1 MNIFLIEC
9 CANSV
14 QSAMNGQIAEANR
27 IELCRSLEVGGLTP
41 SKEEITKT
49 FKILN
54 IPIRILIRPRI
65 GNFVFS
71 KQELS
76 QMISDITF
84 CKAIGC
90 EGIVIGAL
98 NKDRSIN
105 IEQTKAMVK
114 AAKPMHITFH
124 RAFDEA
130 NNLEK
135 NLEDVIACGCD
146 NLLTAGQS
154 ANVIDGISNLKK
166 LIKLANNRIQI
177 LAGSGVNHTNVEALY
192 KIGIRNFH
200 LSGSE
205 KDKYGIL
212 ETKSM
217 NIQKLITKLTAIV

>member
-1 MNIFLIEC
+1 MIEC
-9 CANSV
+9 CANSL
-14 QSAMNGQIAEANR
+14 QSAINGQIAGANR
-27 IELCRSLEVGGLTP
+27 IELCRNLEVGGLTP
-41 SKEEITKT
+41 NKEEITKAL
-49 FKILN
+49 KILN
-54 IPIRILIRPRI
+54 IPTRILIRPRS

-76 QMISDITF
+76 QMISDINF

-90 EGIVIGAL
+90 EGIVIGTL
-98 NKDRSIN
+98 NKDSSIN

-114 AAKPMHITFH
+114 VAKPMHITFH

-166 LIKLANNRIQI
+166 LIELANNRIQI
-177 LAGSGVNHTNVEALY
+177 LAGSGVNYTNVEALY

-205 KDKYGIL
+205 KTKSGNL
-212 ETKSM
+212 ETSSSS
-217 NIQKLITKLTAIV
+217 IQKLITKLTDIA

>member
-14 QSAMNGQIAEANR
+14 QSAINGQIAGANR
-27 IELCRSLEVGGLTP
+27 IELCCNLEVGGLTP
-41 SKEEITKT
+41 SREEITKALG
-49 FKILN
+49 ILN
-54 IPIRILIRPRI
+54 IPIRILIRPRS

-76 QMISDITF
+76 QMIANINF
-84 CKAIGC
+84 CKTIGC

-98 NKDRSIN
+98 NKNNSIN
-105 IEQTKAMVK
+105 IEQTKVMVK

-130 NNLEK
+130 NNLEE

-146 NLLTAGQS
+146 SILTAGQS
-154 ANVIDGISNLKK
+154 TNVIDGIANLKK
-166 LIKLANNRIQI
+166 LIRLANNRIHI

-205 KDKYGIL
+205 KTKSDIL
-212 ETKSM
+212 ETNSI
-217 NIQKLITKLTAIV
+217 NIQKLITKLTNIA